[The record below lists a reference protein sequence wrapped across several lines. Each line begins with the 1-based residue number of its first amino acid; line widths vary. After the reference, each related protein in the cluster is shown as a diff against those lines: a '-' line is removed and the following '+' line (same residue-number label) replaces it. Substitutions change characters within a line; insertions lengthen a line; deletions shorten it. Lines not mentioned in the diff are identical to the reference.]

1 MKNLWTVA
9 LREIQERR
17 MLWAAALA
25 AGLLPLAA
33 PWLPAFERH
42 DPAELRGVAAGA
54 LLLVLTLLLAPVLGS
69 SMLGRELAEGRLG
82 FYFRRPVRAW
92 VLWLGK
98 VVGAAVL
105 VFGAQLLLL
114 LPVLSATGGGASL
127 WDTWGLEPATAL
139 AGLAAGTALLLLLG
153 HLCGVALRS
162 RSLWL
167 LADLAALVVVVL
179 TGWSLSVRLLTVGAM
194 RALVY
199 GWEVG
204 LAGLV
209 VSLLLAGAVGT
220 VRGRVDLARTHR
232 ALSLTLWSAVAV
244 VLAGFAGWVGWVL
257 HPAPADLARLERAV
271 PAPAGDWVMLQG
283 PVDGRPSDSEPVFFA
298 DTAGGRF
305 VRAST
310 TGLVTVGSFSPDGRR
325 AVWVQLSAYRPEEGG
340 EVVTVDLT
348 APRPAPVATGISPAG
363 WVQRLELSP
372 SGGRLA
378 MVEGSRL
385 SILELPG
392 GRLLASARLPEETFS
407 ASLLWPDESRV
418 RLLVSRWSEGSLGHE
433 AYELSVEGTWRHTA
447 SVEPG
452 KLSDGRSLDPTG
464 RWMLHWGQES
474 AQEPRITDLETGET
488 RTDLPF
494 SAASPWRSGV
504 FLADGRIVLAEAA
517 PEGAAEGAVVRWVN
531 RSGEEEASLAW
542 PGAGPLRI
550 LGEALPGLLVIT
562 GDLPGKA
569 SRGLLELRD
578 PGGRSARWW
587 RLADDVVSLPRDFW
601 FHTRGSSPFF
611 TAGRRGLLRLTPQM
625 GWEVILPPDREV
637 PPPELMGDLA
647 PVGSRHGGRGGD
659 PARPVETPFAC
670 GILLGRFPT
679 SGTSG
684 QREPARRAKQ
694 HDMDAIR
701 QSLADPPRFGAG
713 DARSRP

>member
-1 MKNLWTVA
+1 MKSLWTVA

-17 MLWAAALA
+17 MLWAAAFA

-33 PWLPAFERH
+33 PWIPAFERH

-82 FYFRRPVRAW
+82 FYFRRPLRGW

-114 LPVLSATGGGASL
+114 LPVLSVSGGGASL

-139 AGLAAGTALLLLLG
+139 AALAAGTALLLLVG

-167 LADLAALVVVVL
+167 LADLAAMAVAAAA
-179 TGWSLSVRLLTVGAM
+179 GWSLSLRLLETGAM

-199 GWEVG
+199 GWEAG

-209 VSLLLAGAVGT
+209 ASLLVAGAVGT

-244 VLAGFAGWVGWVL
+244 VLSGFAGWVVWVL

-283 PVDGRPSDSEPVFFA
+283 PVDGRPSDHEPVFFA
-298 DTAGGRF
+298 DTAGESF

-310 TGLVTVGSFSPDGRR
+310 TGLVTAGSFSPDGRR
-325 AVWVQLSAYRPEEGG
+325 AVWVQLSAYRPEEGR

-348 APRPAPVATGISPAG
+348 APRPTPVSTGISVTG
-363 WVQRLELSP
+363 WIQRLELSP
-372 SGGRLA
+372 SGNRLA
-378 MVEGSRL
+378 VAEGSRL

-392 GRLLASARLPEETFS
+392 GRLLASARMPEDTFP
-407 ASLLWPDESRV
+407 ASLLWPDENRV
-418 RLLVSRWSEGSLGHE
+418 RLLAGRWIEGSAGLE
-433 AYELSVEGTWRHTA
+433 VYELSLGGTWRHTA
-447 SVEPG
+447 TVG
-452 KLSDGRSLDPTG
+452 LRKLSGGWSLDRTG
-464 RWMLHWGQES
+464 RWMLQWGP
-474 AQEPRITDLETGET
+474 ARGPRVTDLETGEAQAA
-488 RTDLPF
+488 LPF

-504 FLADGRIVLAEAA
+504 FLADGRIALAEAA
-517 PEGAAEGAVVRWVN
+517 PEDAAEGAVVRAFN
-531 RSGEEEASLAW
+531 RSGEEEASLSW
-542 PGAGPLRI
+542 PGAGRLRI
-550 LGEALPGLLVIT
+550 LGEALPGLLVVT

-569 SRGLLELRD
+569 TRGLLEL
-578 PGGRSARWW
+578 PESGGRSARWW
-587 RLADDVVSLPRDFW
+587 RLADEVVSLPRDFW
-601 FHTRGSSPFF
+601 FHTRASSPFF
-611 TAGRRGLLRLTPQM
+611 TDGRRGLLRLTPQM
-625 GWEVILPPDREV
+625 GWEVILPPDSEV
-637 PPPELMGDLA
+637 PPPELAGDLA
-647 PVGSRHGGRGGD
+647 LGD
-659 PARPVETPFAC
+659 
-670 GILLGRFPT
+670 
-679 SGTSG
+679 
-684 QREPARRAKQ
+684 
-694 HDMDAIR
+694 
-701 QSLADPPRFGAG
+701 
-713 DARSRP
+713 